1 MLERRLAFDSVHLS
15 DLTVGQYRNLL
26 DLAQLA
32 ITRTTIDALFP
43 TLALRLQR
51 ALKFDVVTL
60 GLYDSSADSIRLDVW
75 KVGEAERR
83 CEYLPVHACASGWVW
98 KNQRSV

>member
-1 MLERRLAFDSVHLS
+1 MPERRLSFDSGHLA

-43 TLALRLQR
+43 TLALRLHH
-51 ALKFDVVTL
+51 ALNLTL
-60 GLYDSSADSIRLDVW
+60 SHWVFTTQVR
-75 KVGEAERR
+75 KVF
-83 CEYLPVHACASGWVW
+83 V
-98 KNQRSV
+98 